1 MRTAERV
8 LELFDGDETAI
19 QQQGRVAG
27 SALRVHQALKERPI
41 TSLRGVSDRTGLSP
55 PGAASGMRVLEGL
68 GIARE
73 MTGQIRDRRYGYERY
88 IAILNE
94 GAEPL

>member
-1 MRTAERV
+1 
-8 LELFDGDETAI
+8 
-19 QQQGRVAG
+19 
-27 SALRVHQALKERPI
+27 
-41 TSLRGVSDRTGLSP
+41 
-55 PGAASGMRVLEGL
+55 MRVLEGL